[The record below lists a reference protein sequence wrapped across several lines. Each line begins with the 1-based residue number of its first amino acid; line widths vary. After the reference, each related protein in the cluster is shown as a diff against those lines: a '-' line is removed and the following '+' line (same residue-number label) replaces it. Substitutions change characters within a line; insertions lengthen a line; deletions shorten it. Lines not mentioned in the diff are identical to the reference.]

1 MGAIL
6 PDILLIIFGVFT
18 MAVFLSSSFVRMSR
32 EETFVVADTCAE
44 ADGAL
49 DRARGRLYHQFV
61 AIAYSDGMEALQDW
75 YTDYARRCGATVSDK
90 GRVTMD
96 TIPEDKRDAFVKAR
110 NSFSVA
116 KNTLTKA
123 AALTDKIIPIVDDG
137 GSVLLDGNG
146 MPRSRNDILGLIAK
160 ASAADDAQSS
170 QLSKAL
176 ASLANAVRQASKLD
190 DADLATFLSMAREQM
205 EALAN
210 ADADDA
216 E

>member
-1 MGAIL
+1 MTTRKLYAR
-6 PDILLIIFGVFT
+6 VS
-18 MAVFLSSSFVRMSR
+18 LSTSFVRMSR
-32 EETFVVADTCAE
+32 EETFIVADTCAE

-61 AIAYSDGMEALQDW
+61 AIACTDGMEALQTW
-75 YTDYARRCGATVSDK
+75 YTDYAARCGATVSDK

-110 NSFSVA
+110 NSFQVA

-123 AALTDKIIPIVDDG
+123 AAITDKILEIVDDG
-137 GSVLLDGNG
+137 GTVFLDANG

-160 ASAADDAQSS
+160 ATAADDAQSS

-176 ASLANAVRQASKLD
+176 ASLANAMRQASKLD
-190 DADLATFLSMAREQM
+190 DADMATFLSMARDSM
-205 EALAN
+205 TALEN
-210 ADADDA
+210 QDADDA

>member
-1 MGAIL
+1 MTTRTS
-6 PDILLIIFGVFT
+6 F
-18 MAVFLSSSFVRMSR
+18 VFLSSSFVRMSR

-61 AIAYSDGMEALQDW
+61 AIACTDGMEALQGW

-96 TIPEDKRDAFVKAR
+96 TIPEEKRDAFVKAR

-123 AALTDKIIPIVDDG
+123 ASLTDKIIPIVDDG
-137 GSVLLDGNG
+137 GSVFLDGNG

-205 EALAN
+205 EALAT